1 MHLTPREIDKLLLH
15 GAGFLAQKR
24 LARGLRLN
32 LPEAVALLATQ
43 LLELIRDGRGVSEL
57 MDVGRRILGR
67 AEVMEGVPE
76 MVPEVQVE
84 GTFVDGTKLVTVHHP
99 IVAERGDLALALHGS
114 FLPIPDRSLFGSSYD
129 AVAPGEVMPAEGV
142 VVLNEGRAT
151 VSLAVTNLGDRPIQ
165 VGSHYHFFETNRA
178 LSFDRAKSY
187 GMRLDIPAGNA
198 VRFEPGERKTV
209 QLVAFAGAKI
219 ARGGNALADGPID
232 SQGGARA
239 LDRAISQGFGHQEER
254 AMPAT
259 GGARS
264 AEHPDE
270 EAP

>member
-32 LPEAVALLATQ
+32 LPEATALLATQ

-57 MDVGRRILGR
+57 MDLGRRILGR
-67 AEVMEGVPE
+67 AEVLEGIPE
-76 MVPEVQVE
+76 MIAEVQVE

-99 IVAERGDLALALHGS
+99 IAAETGDLALALLGS
-114 FLPIPDRSLFGSSYD
+114 FLPVPDRALFARPGGE
-129 AVAPGEVMPAEGV
+129 AVAPGEVMAADGV
-142 VVLNEGRAT
+142 IVLNEGRET
-151 VSLAVTNLGDRPIQ
+151 VSIPVTNLGDRPIQ

-178 LSFDRAKSY
+178 LSFDRGKAY

-209 QLVAFAGAKI
+209 QLVALAGARI

-232 SQGGARA
+232 GGKARA
-239 LDRAISQGFGHQEER
+239 LHRALSQGF
-254 AMPAT
+254 ADSKDTP
-259 GGARS
+259 
-264 AEHPDE
+264 
-270 EAP
+270 